1 MEKSQ
6 IMKILRGYRK
16 QTRAGDSKLKPQVPQ
31 P

>member
-6 IMKILRGYRK
+6 IMKILRVYQK
-16 QTRAGDSKLKPQVPQ
+16 QRRAGDAKLKPQVPR